1 MWHNGIVPFKIQL
14 FGGCETAW
22 EVKVMFGPVWDPAN
36 KKNMEPNVF
45 KQRGD
50 PNTSKLEIKS
60 SANHAAY

>member
-1 MWHNGIVPFKIQL
+1 MRNRVGSK
-14 FGGCETAW
+14 GY
-22 EVKVMFGPVWDPAN
+22 VWDPAN
-36 KKNMEPNVF
+36 KKTMEPNVF